1 MKRDMILNGATVLG
15 GLAGSY
21 AAHLKSQAGS
31 PLGFWEG
38 QLWGA
43 LGGVAGRV
51 IGMAI
56 VNAKGKEVKWR

>member
-1 MKRDMILNGATVLG
+1 MKRDAILNGATVLG

-21 AAHLKSQAGS
+21 AAHLKSKTGT

-38 QLWGA
+38 QVWGA

>member
-1 MKRDMILNGATVLG
+1 MKKEHTITAMTLIG
-15 GLAGSY
+15 GLAGGY
-21 AAHLKSQAGS
+21 AAHLRSKTSN
-31 PLGFWEG
+31 PLGFLEG

>member
-1 MKRDMILNGATVLG
+1 MKRDTILNGATVLG

-21 AAHLKSQAGS
+21 AAHLKSKTGT

-43 LGGVAGRV
+43 LGGMAGRV